1 MSKKKF
7 LVPFEENLRGV
18 YLVEAKS
25 LKEAKRIVAK
35 GDFEKEIWEA
45 RGDVFYSENDI
56 VELASEAS
64 K

>member
-25 LKEAKRIVAK
+25 LKQARRIVED

-45 RGDVFYSENDI
+45 RGETYYSSDEI
-56 VELASEAS
+56 IEFVEVKA
-64 K
+64 